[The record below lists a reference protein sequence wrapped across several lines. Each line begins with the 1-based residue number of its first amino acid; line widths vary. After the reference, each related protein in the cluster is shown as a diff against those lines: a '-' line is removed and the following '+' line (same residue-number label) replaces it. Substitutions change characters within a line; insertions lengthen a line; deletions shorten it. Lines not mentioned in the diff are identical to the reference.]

1 MSDDATDDVESN
13 SGKDA
18 SGTDGKKKKGKLKL
32 IVPVVVL
39 VALAGVGYKLG
50 PGKTPAGKPGAPTT
64 TTTENPDDPP
74 GEVATMDAI
83 NVNLADGKYL
93 RVGVAVELGA
103 GIAAKDFTVTS
114 LPKVGDLVIQVF
126 QGQTMEVLET
136 PAGRDAAKAQLK
148 KLALQTFKSDF
159 RDLYFTDF
167 VMQ

>member
-1 MSDDATDDVESN
+1 MSDDATDDVESG
-13 SGKDA
+13 SGKEA
-18 SGTDGKKKKGKLKL
+18 GKKKKGGKVKI

-39 VALAGVGYKLG
+39 AALAGVGYKLG
-50 PGKTPAGKPGAPTT
+50 PGKSPTLPPGATTT

-74 GEVATMDAI
+74 GETSTMDAI

-93 RVGVAVELGA
+93 RIGVAIELGA
-103 GIAAKDFTVTS
+103 GVAAKDFEITS

-126 QGQTMEVLET
+126 QGMSMDVLET
-136 PAGRDAAKAQLK
+136 PAGRDAAKAKLWQL
-148 KLALQTFKSDF
+148 AIDTFHTDF

>member
-1 MSDDATDDVESN
+1 MSDDAMDDVESG

-18 SGTDGKKKKGKLKL
+18 GKDGKKKKGKIKIIL
-32 IVPVVVL
+32 PVVVL
-39 VALAGVGYKLG
+39 IAVAGVGYKLG
-50 PGKTPAGKPGAPTT
+50 PGKTPALAPGATTT

-74 GEVATMDAI
+74 GEVATMEAI

-93 RVGVAVELGA
+93 RIGVAVELGA
-103 GIAAKDFTVTS
+103 GIAAKDFEVTS

-126 QGQTMEVLET
+126 QGQSMDVLQT
-136 PAGRDAAKAQLK
+136 SAGRDAVKAKLK
-148 KLALQTFKSDF
+148 SLALQTFKSDY

>member
-18 SGTDGKKKKGKLKL
+18 SGTDGKKKKGKVKL
-32 IVPVVVL
+32 IVPVGVL
-39 VALAGVGYKLG
+39 LALAGAGYKLG

-148 KLALQTFKSDF
+148 KLALQTFKSD
-159 RDLYFTDF
+159 
-167 VMQ
+167 